1 LVKRVTRREKTRK
14 RRYVERTQ
22 RQQQQRQL
30 QREVEETIRQALR
43 EAFEQ
48 ALRDEVTALLGR
60 AKSERR
66 DPTDSTVVEARRNKC
81 GTIAIGSAVMGSMS
95 EVSCRWMPALLNWS
109 GERRFGASLRVGVL
123 R

>member
-81 GTIAIGSAVMGSMS
+81 GTRYRYRFSRDGFY
-95 EVSCRWMPALLNWS
+95 
-109 GERRFGASLRVGVL
+109 ERSVLSVDACVTQLVG
-123 R
+123 